1 MAKIEN
7 TTVYPLVTPNASD
20 FVIGTDTSDDNRTVS
35 FSISDI
41 TASGGLQDLQSVL
54 DTPTTN
60 SGGTAA
66 GDISLTGNITVNGDI
81 YPTTITAAGTPGSA
95 GQILSSTGT
104 GIQWIAA
111 AGAQG
116 LQDVITVDSN
126 TTLGF
131 VMDNC
136 DIDTTGSINMSGAAQ
151 VLALST
157 NTDMTLAAGC
167 DITTSGN
174 INLSGGSSV
183 LNFGTTAEIND
194 STGSTGAIGS
204 ILTVDAAGTGVEWST
219 GIPTASMPTLQ
230 EVLTVGGNTATGI
243 GISFSG
249 VGSGSTYSVSSP
261 ISSFAPNIWQGTNSF
276 TANGTTI
283 STAGIALSGSLWDGA
298 STGTASQVLTST
310 ATGIAW
316 ADLSTVGVS
325 SVSTTPP
332 IVAAFPADPIT
343 IAPGVGGVIVRQNI
357 YNGASLI
364 GCVPAGGTAST
375 FLRGDGTWVTPTG
388 AVSSVSVL
396 ASGTSAGLTDAIKI
410 SPTTGAV
417 QVQSNAF
424 DGSDKVGHVP
434 DASAAG
440 ATTDFLRADGTW
452 AAPSGG
458 SSGFGG
464 LQTFMLTQ
472 AKTGVTANNYMTLA
486 LNNTNTTG
494 DRTVFSTDLGASS
507 PAVMAGT
514 MTDGQHVAGCFLY
527 NPVTSTC
534 LTATPAMKCCDIYFQ
549 YLPEFSGHNFT
560 LEIWKTSVCT
570 SGTYTA
576 AGSATVSSTA
586 GTLTC
591 DSITF
596 VSSALQT
603 LQLGEAYFIT
613 VKQDSTLV
621 ANDFLLNLTVRY
633 EMVA

>member
-54 DTPTTN
+54 DTGN
-60 SGGTAA
+60 TAA
-66 GDISLTGNITVNGDI
+66 KDISLTGNITLVGTV
-81 YPTTITAAGTPGSA
+81 YPTTITAQGSTGTA
-95 GQILSSTGT
+95 GQLLSSTAS
-104 GIQWIAA
+104 GIEWVDTSVIA
-111 AGAQG
+111 
-116 LQDVITVDSN
+116 SN
-126 TTLGF
+126 TLQEVTTAGNTTTDDI
-131 VMDNC
+131 VMNGG
-136 DIDTTGSINMSGAAQ
+136 DITSTGNITMNGASQ
-151 VLALST
+151 TLALSNST
-157 NTDMTLAAGC
+157 GMTLAVNS

-174 INLSGGSSV
+174 IILSGGSSV

-230 EVLTVGGNTATGI
+230 EVLNAGNTATGI
-243 GISFSG
+243 GISFGG
-249 VGSGSTYSVSSP
+249 VGSGSTYSASSP

-343 IAPGVGGVIVRQNI
+343 IAPGVGGVFVRQNI
-357 YNGASLI
+357 YNGGSLI
-364 GCVPAGGTAST
+364 GCVPDGGTAGT
-375 FLRGDGTWVTPTG
+375 FLEGNGNWTTPTG
-388 AVSSVSVL
+388 AVTSVSVL

-424 DGSDKVGHVP
+424 NGGGRVGHVP

-486 LNNTNTTG
+486 LNNVPTTG
-494 DRTVFSTDLGASS
+494 DRTVFSTDLGSSS

-549 YLPEFSGHNFT
+549 YLPDFSGHNFT

-591 DSITF
+591 DSINF

>member
-35 FSISDI
+35 FKISDI

-60 SGGTAA
+60 TGGTAA
-66 GDISLTGNITVNGDI
+66 GDISLTGNITVNGTVSPI
-81 YPTTITAAGTPGSA
+81 TITAAGTPGSA

-111 AGAQG
+111 AGAQD
-116 LQDVITVDSN
+116 LQDVIAVDSN

-167 DITTSGN
+167 DITTQAD
-174 INLSGGSSV
+174 IYLSGASSI

-219 GIPTASMPTLQ
+219 GIPSASMPTLQ
-230 EVLTVGGNTATGI
+230 EVLTAGNTATAI
-243 GISFSG
+243 GIQFIGSSLTTFSASSTIQSLANNVWSGTNEFSG
-249 VGSGSTYSVSSP
+249 NGGTPATSGINLPGSLSDGSG
-261 ISSFAPNIWQGTNSF
+261 
-276 TANGTTI
+276 
-283 STAGIALSGSLWDGA
+283 
-298 STGTASQVLTST
+298 TGTSGQVLTST
-310 ATGIAW
+310 ATGVSW

-325 SVSTTPP
+325 SVNSSTP
-332 IVAAFPADPIT
+332 IAASSPATPIT
-343 IAPGVGGVIVRQNI
+343 ISPNTGGVLIRQNI
-357 YNGASLI
+357 YAGGSNI
-364 GCVPAGGTAST
+364 GCVPDSGTAST

-424 DGSDKVGHVP
+424 GGSNNVGHVP

-452 AAPSGG
+452 AAAGG
-458 SSGFGG
+458 APEWVQTIGVGSTKIVMTAGNYYMSS
-464 LQTFMLTQ
+464 
-472 AKTGVTANNYMTLA
+472 
-486 LNNTNTTG
+486 
-494 DRTVFSTDLGASS
+494 
-507 PAVMAGT
+507 
-514 MTDGQHVAGCFLY
+514 
-527 NPVTSTC
+527 
-534 LTATPAMKCCDIYFQ
+534 
-549 YLPEFSGHNFT
+549 
-560 LEIWKTSVCT
+560 
-570 SGTYTA
+570 A
-576 AGSATVSSTA
+576 AGSAGVEPNTSNWGYNFGATAPSSIGPSDDQHAMSMVYANSSLSGCATSYPNHTLCDAAIMFSSGYSDTFFVTLWKSPLSGHSIYEAVPAATWTEVITA
-586 GTLTC
+586 GTLN
-591 DSITF
+591 
-596 VSSALQT
+596 
-603 LQLGEAYFIT
+603 
-613 VKQDSTLV
+613 STQNMTISTTGTEILEPGYGFF
-621 ANDFLLNLTVRY
+621 ATVRATTGGVNGSF
-633 EMVA
+633 VARIVLKFSGSV

>member
-35 FSISDI
+35 FKISDI

-60 SGGTAA
+60 TGGTAA
-66 GDISLTGNITVNGDI
+66 GDISLTGNITVNGYI
-81 YPTTITAAGTPGSA
+81 YPTQILAGGAPGSA

-230 EVLTVGGNTATGI
+230 EVLTAGNTATAI
-243 GISFSG
+243 GIQFIGSSLTTFSASSTIQSLANNVWSGTNEFSG
-249 VGSGSTYSVSSP
+249 NGGTPATSGINLPGSLSDGSG
-261 ISSFAPNIWQGTNSF
+261 
-276 TANGTTI
+276 
-283 STAGIALSGSLWDGA
+283 
-298 STGTASQVLTST
+298 TGTSGQVLTST
-310 ATGIAW
+310 ATGVSW
-316 ADLSTVGVS
+316 ADLSTIGVS

-357 YNGASLI
+357 YNGTSLI

-424 DGSDKVGHVP
+424 GGGPAVGHVP
-434 DASAAG
+434 DATGNTAN
-440 ATTDFLRADGTW
+440 FLKGDGTW
-452 AAPSGG
+452 AAAGG
-458 SSGFGG
+458 APEWVQTIGVGSTKIVMTAGNYYMSS
-464 LQTFMLTQ
+464 
-472 AKTGVTANNYMTLA
+472 
-486 LNNTNTTG
+486 
-494 DRTVFSTDLGASS
+494 
-507 PAVMAGT
+507 
-514 MTDGQHVAGCFLY
+514 
-527 NPVTSTC
+527 
-534 LTATPAMKCCDIYFQ
+534 
-549 YLPEFSGHNFT
+549 
-560 LEIWKTSVCT
+560 
-570 SGTYTA
+570 A
-576 AGSATVSSTA
+576 AGSAGVEPNTSNWGYNFGATAPSSTGPSDDQHAMSMVYANSSLSGCATSYPNHTLCDAAIMFSSGYSDTFFVTLWKSPLSGHSIYEAVPAATWTEVITA
-586 GTLTC
+586 GTLN
-591 DSITF
+591 
-596 VSSALQT
+596 
-603 LQLGEAYFIT
+603 
-613 VKQDSTLV
+613 STQNMTISTTGTEILEPGYGFF
-621 ANDFLLNLTVRY
+621 ATVRATTGGVNGSF
-633 EMVA
+633 VARIVLKFSGSV

>member
-35 FSISDI
+35 FKISDI

-60 SGGTAA
+60 TGGTAA
-66 GDISLTGNITVNGDI
+66 GDISLTGNITVNGTV
-81 YPTTITAAGTPGSA
+81 YPTTITAGGSTGTA
-95 GQILSSTGT
+95 GQLLSSTAT
-104 GIQWIAA
+104 GIQWI
-111 AGAQG
+111 
-116 LQDVITVDSN
+116 DVPINPCCSLDDTLAIGN
-126 TTLGF
+126 TTARNIL
-131 VMDNC
+131 
-136 DIDTTGSINMSGAAQ
+136 TTGSIGMSGASQ
-151 VLALST
+151 GLSLVNSSVITLGTNCPITTEDNIRLALPSCVLDF
-157 NTDMTLAAGC
+157 NYGASISDGNNVLG
-167 DITTSGN
+167 TSGQ
-174 INLSGGSSV
+174 I
-183 LNFGTTAEIND
+183 FTR
-194 STGSTGAIGS
+194 GA
-204 ILTVDAAGTGVEWST
+204 AGVEWST
-219 GIPTASMPTLQ
+219 GIPAASMPTLQ
-230 EVLTVGGNTATGI
+230 EVLNAGNSADLIGMAFTGV
-243 GISFSG
+243 SNTTFSA
-249 VGSGSTYSVSSP
+249 GSS
-261 ISSFAPNIWQGTNSF
+261 IQSFASNVWSGTNGFSS
-276 TANGTTI
+276 NGGTPAT
-283 STAGIALSGSLWDGA
+283 SGINLTGSLSDGF

-310 ATGIAW
+310 ATGVSW

-325 SVSTTPP
+325 SVSATVP
-332 IVAAFPADPIT
+332 IAAAFPADPIT

-357 YNGASLI
+357 YAGGSLI
-364 GCVPAGGTAST
+364 GCVPTGGTASN

-396 ASGTSAGLTDAIKI
+396 ASGTSGGLTDAIKI

-452 AAPSGG
+452 ATPSGG

-486 LNNTNTTG
+486 LNNVNTTG
-494 DRTVFSTDLGASS
+494 DRTVFSTDLGSSS

-527 NPVTSTC
+527 NPVTSSC

-549 YLPEFSGHNFT
+549 YLPELSGHNFT

-576 AGSATVSSTA
+576 AGSATISSIA

-596 VSSALQT
+596 VSAALQT
-603 LQLGEAYFIT
+603 LQIGEAYFIT
-613 VKQDSTLV
+613 VKQDNTLV

>member
-35 FSISDI
+35 FKISDI

-60 SGGTAA
+60 TGGTAA
-66 GDISLTGNITVNGDI
+66 GDISLTGNITVNGTVSPI
-81 YPTTITAAGTPGSA
+81 TITAAGTPGSA

-111 AGAQG
+111 AGAQD
-116 LQDVITVDSN
+116 LQDVIAVDSN

-167 DITTSGN
+167 DITTQAD
-174 INLSGGSSV
+174 IYLSGASSI

-219 GIPTASMPTLQ
+219 GIPSASMPTLQ
-230 EVLTVGGNTATGI
+230 EVLTAGNTATAI
-243 GISFSG
+243 GIQFIGSSLTTFSASSTIQSLANNVWSGTNEFSG
-249 VGSGSTYSVSSP
+249 NGGTPATSGINLPGSLSDGSG
-261 ISSFAPNIWQGTNSF
+261 
-276 TANGTTI
+276 
-283 STAGIALSGSLWDGA
+283 
-298 STGTASQVLTST
+298 TGTSGQVLTST
-310 ATGIAW
+310 ATGVSW
-316 ADLSTVGVS
+316 ADLSTIGVS
-325 SVSTTPP
+325 SVNTTPP

-357 YNGASLI
+357 YNGTSLI

-424 DGSDKVGHVP
+424 GGSNNVGHVP

-440 ATTDFLRADGTW
+440 ATTDFLRADGMW
-452 AAPSGG
+452 AAPGG
-458 SSGFGG
+458 APEWVNRVLVSNSKWT
-464 LQTFMLTQ
+464 LSTI
-472 AKTGVTANNYMTLA
+472 NNYYIYP
-486 LNNTNTTG
+486 NYTG
-494 DRTVFSTDLGASS
+494 DPALAMSNDHGASS
-507 PAVMAGT
+507 PAVVAL
-514 MTDGQHVAGCFLY
+514 TDVDVPYNILQANTTTTGCATAHPNHKICEVEYSFIISVAATINLNLWNTDIGGGAVS
-527 NPVTSTC
+527 N
-534 LTATPAMKCCDIYFQ
+534 ATP
-549 YLPEFSGHNFT
+549 
-560 LEIWKTSVCT
+560 V
-570 SGTYTA
+570 
-576 AGSATVSSTA
+576 GSLTISASA
-586 GTLTC
+586 GTLYTG
-591 DSITF
+591 TF
-596 VSSALQT
+596 TLDPSGVQNILLPGKGVALT
-603 LQLGEAYFIT
+603 LQSDT
-613 VKQDSTLV
+613 VMSNNKL
-621 ANDFLLNLTVRY
+621 ALNMFFKYQAVT
-633 EMVA
+633 

>member
-7 TTVYPLVTPNASD
+7 TTVYPLTTPSVDD
-20 FVIGTDTSDDNRTVS
+20 FIIGTDTSDENRTVS
-35 FSISDI
+35 FSIESI
-41 TASGGLQDLQSVL
+41 TATSLLQGLQSVL
-54 DTPTTN
+54 DTQNFATE
-60 SGGTAA
+60 
-66 GDISLTGNITVNGDI
+66 DISLTGNITLVGGYI
-81 YPTTITAAGTPGSA
+81 YPTQILAGGASGTA
-95 GQILSSTGT
+95 GQLLSSTGT
-104 GIQWIAA
+104 GIQWVDTSVIA
-111 AGAQG
+111 
-116 LQDVITVDSN
+116 SN
-126 TTLGF
+126 TLQEVTTAGNTTTDDI
-131 VMDNC
+131 VMNGGN
-136 DIDTTGSINMSGAAQ
+136 ILTTGSIAMSGSSQ
-151 VLALST
+151 GLSLI
-157 NTDMTLAAGC
+157 NSSEITLANNC
-167 DITTSGN
+167 TITTEDDIRLNHPTCVLDFNYGASISDGNSSLGTSGQ
-174 INLSGGSSV
+174 I
-183 LNFGTTAEIND
+183 FIR
-194 STGSTGAIGS
+194 GA
-204 ILTVDAAGTGVEWST
+204 AGVEWST
-219 GIPTASMPTLQ
+219 GIPSASMPTLQ
-230 EVLTVGGNTATGI
+230 EVLTAGNTATAI
-243 GISFSG
+243 GIQFIGTSLTTFSASSTIQSLANNVWSGTNEFSG
-249 VGSGSTYSVSSP
+249 NGGTPATSGINLPGSLSDGSG
-261 ISSFAPNIWQGTNSF
+261 
-276 TANGTTI
+276 
-283 STAGIALSGSLWDGA
+283 
-298 STGTASQVLTST
+298 TGTSGQVLTST
-310 ATGIAW
+310 ATGVSW
-316 ADLSTVGVS
+316 ADLSTIGVS
-325 SVSTTPP
+325 SVNASSPVTAST
-332 IVAAFPADPIT
+332 PATPIT
-343 IAPGVGGVIVRQNI
+343 ISPNTGGVLIRQNI
-357 YNGASLI
+357 YAGGSNI
-364 GCVPAGGTAST
+364 GCVPDSGTAST

-388 AVSSVSVL
+388 AVSSVSTGTGSPSTG
-396 ASGTSAGLTDAIKI
+396 ASDAIKI
-410 SPTTGAV
+410 TPTTGGV
-417 QVQSNAF
+417 QVYSNSF
-424 DGSDKVGHVP
+424 NGSDKVGHVP

-452 AAPSGG
+452 ATPAGG

-527 NPVTSTC
+527 NPVTSSC

-549 YLPEFSGHNFT
+549 YLPEFSGHNWT

-596 VSSALQT
+596 VSAALQT

>member
-7 TTVYPLVTPNASD
+7 TTVYPLTTPSVDD
-20 FVIGTDTSDDNRTVS
+20 FIIGTDTSDENRTVS
-35 FSISDI
+35 FSIADI
-41 TASGGLQDLQSVL
+41 TATSLLQGLQSVL
-54 DTPTTN
+54 DTQNFATQ
-60 SGGTAA
+60 
-66 GDISLTGNITVNGDI
+66 DISLTGNITLVGGYI
-81 YPTTITAAGTPGSA
+81 YPTQILAGGAPGTA

-104 GIQWIAA
+104 DIQWVDTSVIA
-111 AGAQG
+111 
-116 LQDVITVDSN
+116 SN
-126 TTLGF
+126 TLQEVTTAGNTTTDDI
-131 VMDNC
+131 VMSGG
-136 DIDTTGSINMSGAAQ
+136 DINSTGSIVMNGAAQ
-151 VLALST
+151 ALALS
-157 NTDMTLAAGC
+157 NGVDMTLAVNS

-174 INLSGGSSV
+174 IILSGANSV
-183 LNFGTTAEIND
+183 LNFGATALIND

-204 ILTVDAAGTGVEWST
+204 ILTVDAAGTAVEWST
-219 GIPTASMPTLQ
+219 GVPVASMPTLQ
-230 EVLTVGGNTATGI
+230 EVLAVGNTATAI

-249 VGSGSTYSVSSP
+249 AGSGSTYSVSSP

-276 TANGTTI
+276 TANGTAI
-283 STAGIALSGSLWDGA
+283 NTAGIALSGSLWDGA

-310 ATGIAW
+310 ATGVAW
-316 ADLSTVGVS
+316 ADVSTVGVS
-325 SVSTTPP
+325 SVNATSP
-332 IVAAFPADPIT
+332 VAAANPLTPIT
-343 IAPGVGGVIVRQNI
+343 IFPTTGAVLVRQNI
-357 YNGASLI
+357 YDGGSLI
-364 GCVPAGGTAST
+364 GCVPDGGTAST

-396 ASGTSAGLTDAIKI
+396 ASGTSGGLTDAIKI

-434 DASAAG
+434 DSSAA
-440 ATTDFLRADGTW
+440 AQTTTFLRADGTW
-452 AAPSGG
+452 DVPAGG

-486 LNNTNTTG
+486 LNNVNTTG

-514 MTDGQHVAGCFLY
+514 MTDGEHVAGCFLY
-527 NPVTSTC
+527 NPVTSSC

-549 YLPEFSGHNFT
+549 YLPEFTGHNFT

-596 VSSALQT
+596 VSAALQK
-603 LQLGEAYFIT
+603 LQVGEAYFIT
-613 VKQDSTLV
+613 VKQDTTLV